1 MRRSADFEK
10 KVFLMV
16 KREKINKGAKTW
28 KQGKEIV
35 IDPGTTQ

>member
-16 KREKINKGAKTW
+16 KRDRIKKGAKTW

-35 IDPGTTQ
+35 IDPRKTQ